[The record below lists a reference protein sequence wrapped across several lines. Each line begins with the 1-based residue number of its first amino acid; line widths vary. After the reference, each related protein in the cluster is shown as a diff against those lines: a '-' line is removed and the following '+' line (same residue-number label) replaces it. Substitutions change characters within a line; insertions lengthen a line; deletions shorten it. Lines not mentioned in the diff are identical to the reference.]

1 MQAVQLL
8 KKIFRQRD
16 RGQIP
21 FAELFKRFQ
30 DILEKNNAA
39 MELIADMDGKMGGD
53 FVFDRKYLSDSVRK
67 LKELVLANAY
77 DLNFITNNQFL
88 AIYDIIE
95 KLAKELEVELSGQ
108 MVIRETRRI
117 YYFHEIDEGMEDTV
131 GYKAYNLSKMVNL
144 PKIDFP
150 NGFVAA
156 ISCYRDYLAYNNLFD
171 KIASLIEAYR
181 KEEKSV
187 ESVSTAIQLMVLGGD
202 IPPNVRR
209 EILNAINKTCHGKVE
224 ESYFSVR
231 SSAVGEDGEMSFAGL
246 HDSFLNVRSGELLSA
261 FKKVLASLYNPA
273 SLAYR
278 LKMNLF
284 QMEMAMPVL
293 YQTMVVSRT
302 AGVLYTLDPNNP
314 DRPECILSG
323 NWGLGMVVVEGQAA
337 VDTFYVSRHTPHAV
351 TNQKISSKKW
361 MLAPLK
367 TGQARKVPGEIQDKP
382 CLSPQEAASI
392 VEAGLILERFF
403 KKPLDVE
410 WSIDESGMLW
420 IIQARALKVSHT
432 KHTLREDLSDV
443 LKAHRILLKDQGM
456 IAYRGIGAGP
466 VRIIAAGDDLT
477 DFPAGSVLVSRYAPP
492 RLAEIIPRASAII
505 TDIGTTTGHMATV
518 AREFKVPTI
527 MGAETAT
534 QVLKPDQLIT
544 VDAERKVI
552 YEGRIEELLHHQL
565 LEESAFEVTQEFQVL
580 RRILKKIAP
589 LYLTDPNAPEF
600 NPRACRTFHDI
611 MRFVHEKAFQ
621 TLLQTGSN
629 PRAFLKRG
637 GKRLKSQIPLDLIL
651 IDLGGGI
658 SREADSQTH
667 VSPDQI
673 TSVPM
678 QTIWAGLSSPG
689 TWNMDP
695 IPVDF
700 KGMMSS
706 VTRTQSSDALGNN
719 LPGVNL
725 GVIGTDYVNL
735 SLPLGYHF
743 TVVEAAV
750 GSRPE
755 NNYISFRFAGGVT
768 DITRRSRRATL
779 LQTILEQA
787 GFKVHVTGDLV
798 NARAIDLTD
807 KQIRRN
813 LYLIGRL
820 IGFTRQ
826 LDVMLKHDADIERYL
841 AKFINQAKPPEED
854 QPSNDKEG

>member
-1 MQAVQLL
+1 MQPVHLL
-8 KKIFRQRD
+8 KKFLGHRSRE
-16 RGQIP
+16 QIP

-30 DILEKNNAA
+30 DILTKNNAA

-53 FVFDRKYLSDSVRK
+53 FVFDRKYLADSVQK
-67 LKELVLANAY
+67 LKQLVLANAY

-88 AIYDIIE
+88 AIYDTIE

-108 MVIRETRRI
+108 MVIREARRI
-117 YYFHEIDEGMEDTV
+117 YHLNEIDEGMEDTV
-131 GYKAYNLSKMVNL
+131 GYKAYNLSRMVSL

-150 NGFVAA
+150 EGFVAA
-156 ISCYRDYLAYNNLFD
+156 IGCFRDYLAYNNLFD
-171 KIASLIEAYR
+171 KITSLVETY
-181 KEEKSV
+181 KKGEKSV
-187 ESVSTAIQLMVLGGD
+187 ESVSTAIGLMILGGD

-209 EILNAINKTCHGKVE
+209 EILPAANKICKGKVE
-224 ESYFSVR
+224 LCYFSVR
-231 SSAVGEDGEMSFAGL
+231 SSGVGEDGELSFAGL
-246 HDSFLNVRSGELLSA
+246 HDSFLNVRFGELLSA

-273 SLAYR
+273 SLSYR

-293 YQTMVVSRT
+293 YQAMVPSRT

-323 NWGLGMVVVEGQAA
+323 NWGLGRVVVEGQAA
-337 VDTFYVSRHTPHAV
+337 VDTFYVSRNPPHAI
-351 TNQKISSKKW
+351 TQQKISSKKW

-367 TGQARKVPGEIQDKP
+367 TGRARKVPGNLRNKP
-382 CLSPQEAASI
+382 CLSAPEVRMI

-410 WSIDESGMLW
+410 WSLDEGGRLW
-420 IIQARALKVSHT
+420 ILQARPLKIQPAKRLH
-432 KHTLREDLSDV
+432 RPGLSEV
-443 LKAHRILLKDQGM
+443 LKQHRVLLEERGM

-466 VRIIAAGDDLT
+466 ARIVTENDDLSQ
-477 DFPAGSVLVSRYAPP
+477 FPAGSVLVSRYAPP

-518 AREFKVPTI
+518 AREFRVPTI
-527 MGAETAT
+527 VGAEIAT
-534 QVLKPDQLIT
+534 QVLEPDQLVT
-544 VDAERKVI
+544 VDAERNII

-565 LEESAFEVTQEFQVL
+565 LEESAFEVTREFQVL

-589 LYLTDPNAPEF
+589 LYLTDPNAANF
-600 NPRACRTFHDI
+600 TPRGCRTFHDI

-621 TLLQTGSN
+621 ALLQTGSN

-637 GKRLKSQIPLDLIL
+637 GKRLKSQIPIDLIL

-658 SREADSQTH
+658 SREAALQTH
-667 VSPDQI
+667 VGPDQI

-678 QTIWAGLSSPG
+678 QEIWAGLSSPG

-706 VTRTQSSDALGNN
+706 VTRTRSSSVMGNS

-725 GVIGTDYVNL
+725 GVLGADYVNL

-743 TVVEAAV
+743 TMVEAAV
-750 GSRPE
+750 GPKPE

-768 DITRRSRRATL
+768 DLTRRSRRASL
-779 LQTILEQA
+779 LKNILEKA
-787 GFKVHVTGDLV
+787 GFKVNINGDMV

-807 KQIRRN
+807 EQIRQN
-813 LYLIGRL
+813 LHLIGRL

-826 LDVMLKHDADIERYL
+826 LDVLLKNDADIERYL
-841 AKFINQAKPPEED
+841 VKFINQAVPPE
-854 QPSNDKEG
+854 KE

>member
-1 MQAVQLL
+1 MQPVHLL
-8 KKIFRQRD
+8 KKFLGH
-16 RGQIP
+16 RGREQIP

-30 DILEKNNAA
+30 DILDKNNAA

-53 FVFDRKYLSDSVRK
+53 FVFDRKYLTDSVHK
-67 LKELVLANAY
+67 LKQLVLANAY

-88 AIYDIIE
+88 AIYDTIE
-95 KLAKELEVELSGQ
+95 KLAKELEIELSGQ

-117 YYFHEIDEGMEDTV
+117 YHLNEIDEGMEDTV
-131 GYKAYNLSKMVNL
+131 GYKAYNLSRMVSL

-150 NGFVAA
+150 EGFVAA
-156 ISCYRDYLAYNNLFD
+156 IGCFRDYLAYNNLFE
-171 KIASLIEAYR
+171 KIASLIETFK

-187 ESVSTAIQLMVLGGD
+187 ESVSTAIGLMILGGD

-209 EILNAINKTCHGKVE
+209 EILNAANKICKGKVE
-224 ESYFSVR
+224 GCYFSVR
-231 SSAVGEDGEMSFAGL
+231 SSGVGEDGELSFAGL
-246 HDSFLNVRSGELLSA
+246 HDSFLNVRFGELLSA

-273 SLAYR
+273 SLSYR

-293 YQTMVVSRT
+293 YQAMVPSRT

-323 NWGLGMVVVEGQAA
+323 NWGLGRVVVEGQAA
-337 VDTFYVSRHTPHAV
+337 VDTFYVSRNTPHAI
-351 TNQKISSKKW
+351 TQQKIGSKKW

-367 TGQARKVPGEIQDKP
+367 TGQARKVPGKLRDKP
-382 CLSPQEAASI
+382 CLSPLEARTI

-410 WSIDESGMLW
+410 WSLDEGGRLW
-420 IIQARALKVSHT
+420 ILQARPLKIQPAKRVQ
-432 KHTLREDLSDV
+432 RPELSEV
-443 LKAHRILLKDQGM
+443 LKRHRVLLEERGM

-466 VRIIAAGDDLT
+466 ARLVTENDDLSQ
-477 DFPAGSVLVSRYAPP
+477 FPAGSVLVSRYAPP

-518 AREFKVPTI
+518 AREFRVPTI
-527 MGAETAT
+527 VGTEIAT
-534 QVLKPDQLIT
+534 QVLEPDQLVT
-544 VDAERKVI
+544 VDAERNII

-565 LEESAFEVTQEFQVL
+565 LEESAFEVTREFQVL

-589 LYLTDPNAPEF
+589 LYLTDPNAPNF
-600 NPRACRTFHDI
+600 TPRGCRTFHDI
-611 MRFVHEKAFQ
+611 MRFIHEKAFQ
-621 TLLQTGSN
+621 ALLQTGSN

-637 GKRLKSQIPLDLIL
+637 GKRLKSQIPIDLIL

-658 SREADSQTH
+658 SQKAAQQTH

-678 QTIWAGLSSPG
+678 QEIWAGLSSPG

-706 VTRTQSSDALGNN
+706 VTRTRSSEVMGNS

-725 GVIGTDYVNL
+725 GVLGADYVNL

-750 GSRPE
+750 GPKPE

-768 DITRRSRRATL
+768 DITRRSRRASL
-779 LQTILEQA
+779 LKNILEKA
-787 GFKVHVTGDLV
+787 GFKVNVNGDMV

-807 KQIRRN
+807 RQIRQN
-813 LYLIGRL
+813 LHLIGRL

-826 LDVMLKHDADIERYL
+826 LDVLLKNDADIERYL
-841 AKFINQAKPPEED
+841 AKFINQAVPPE
-854 QPSNDKEG
+854 KE